1 MQPRISVVCCD
12 IIKFV
17 RHFFSSDGNK
27 NIWDYI
33 SRQHSGGAGKTGLLA
48 GVSVVVRVGLGE
60 DVRCVSSLSL
70 SLSLCILGCD
80 SSQCEMGSRPRGV
93 PTPPPADMITL
104 FLIHSEL

>member
-1 MQPRISVVCCD
+1 MDSICFNVFILAPMEEPICSPESLKSVSCSD

-48 GVSVVVRVGLGE
+48 GVSAVVRVGLGE

-70 SLSLCILGCD
+70 SLSLSLH
-80 SSQCEMGSRPRGV
+80 PR
-93 PTPPPADMITL
+93 L
-104 FLIHSEL
+104 